1 MKVSILSL
9 KTVISSFFPGKKCI
23 FYSVTKMAKI
33 PKGVV
38 RTGCL
43 RILFKLVFLKKTDF
57 FEHG

>member
-1 MKVSILSL
+1 
-9 KTVISSFFPGKKCI
+9 
-23 FYSVTKMAKI
+23 MAKI